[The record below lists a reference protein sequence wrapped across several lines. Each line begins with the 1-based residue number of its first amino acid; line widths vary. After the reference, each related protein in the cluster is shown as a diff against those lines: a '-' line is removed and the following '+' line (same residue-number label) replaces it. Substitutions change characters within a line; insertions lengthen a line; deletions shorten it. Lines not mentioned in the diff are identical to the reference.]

1 MVITA
6 RSCRAF
12 AGGGIGIFLVLILAA
27 ARPSLTAAFSFAIPQ
42 LNPANP
48 ALQDLSQAP
57 DGILVNLRLDVGQK
71 EESHL
76 LLDGLVV
83 ELRGDAV
90 DKKNSVPLPGSS
102 GPSPH
107 LSSGAKSLRVLDAA
121 RFIGHNGLN
130 SIDLQDGCWEMV
142 WRKFAP
148 AGVIVCGFNL
158 AEDVHRGD
166 ATLPKGQ
173 LYLSLPIWTR
183 DGLAEKQALKA
194 EKIAEAEQYKIEQAD
209 DIAKMQATSN
219 PLMKALHYRN
229 AVSAYEKMS
238 MSGVKGLMESVPD
251 SEDVM
256 PIGNDLLMCTKGT
269 VWTKDGS
276 SFFGK
281 EHILLG
287 VANAGPETVTNG
299 KAP

>member
-142 WRKFAP
+142 SLYNLFFFSLCRHALSFATY
-148 AGVIVCGFNL
+148 N
-158 AEDVHRGD
+158 
-166 ATLPKGQ
+166 
-173 LYLSLPIWTR
+173 
-183 DGLAEKQALKA
+183 
-194 EKIAEAEQYKIEQAD
+194 
-209 DIAKMQATSN
+209 
-219 PLMKALHYRN
+219 
-229 AVSAYEKMS
+229 
-238 MSGVKGLMESVPD
+238 
-251 SEDVM
+251 
-256 PIGNDLLMCTKGT
+256 
-269 VWTKDGS
+269 
-276 SFFGK
+276 
-281 EHILLG
+281 
-287 VANAGPETVTNG
+287 
-299 KAP
+299 